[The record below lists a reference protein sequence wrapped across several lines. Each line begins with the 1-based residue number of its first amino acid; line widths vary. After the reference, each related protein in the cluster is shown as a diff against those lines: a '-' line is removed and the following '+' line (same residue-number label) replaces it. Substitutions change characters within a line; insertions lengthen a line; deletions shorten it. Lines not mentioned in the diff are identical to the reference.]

1 MWLSPVGTE
10 SVLAILFTFWWWDLQ
25 RQITGGGQLSVET
38 VCENSMRET
47 IGAFGLALVAN
58 VALLIVTATS
68 FYNAGLVVIRLQ
80 DAHALMEQVTH
91 LKEAP
96 QSWCSVEEVTV
107 DR

>member
-10 SVLAILFTFWWWDLQ
+10 SVLAILFTFWWWNLQ

-38 VCENSMRET
+38 LCENSMQET
-47 IGAFGLALVAN
+47 IGALVAN
-58 VALLIVTATS
+58 AALLIVTATS
-68 FYNAGLVVIRLQ
+68 FYNAGLVVITLQ

-96 QSWCSVEEVTV
+96 QSWCFVEEVTV